1 MSLILR
7 SCVLGGLG
15 VVLAASAGTVAAA
28 AASAPHWVMDA
39 QTGCYIYHVDSRPA
53 DGAFWSGACADR
65 AASGTGTAVFTQS
78 GRFMESISGTFA
90 RGAAQGA
97 VRINWA
103 DGSHFEGRVAAG
115 RFSGP
120 GALTTASGDRF
131 DGEWSNAD
139 SGRGTIAWTNGDR
152 YEGAWKNQQSEGQG
166 VLTRK
171 DGSRIEGEFSAGV
184 LKPVP
189 PAPVL
194 GTGETKQ
201 PPLAG
206 MRVAEASAR
215 TDARSSTNVGN
226 TAAPEP
232 GIATAPD
239 SAPEPKPTIL
249 SRWLP
254 DVGGRML
261 VAADGSSF
269 RAIASGDAVRVEI
282 ASATGAAEKTDFKFL
297 NSNQGIV
304 AAGQHPEAVLGTFR
318 VSDSALVAE
327 YADGRTD
334 RLWRD
339 ASGALALS
347 SALPDGR
354 SFCTRWY
361 AEGHEFST
369 AEREAALNEYA
380 RQLGVARKAKMSQ
393 GCVAGAAEEVPAA
406 AKRRT
411 HPAPVGNLKT
421 AALAPVTTDEPIQV
435 RTAAVQP
442 IDPLPAPVSAE
453 FEPEPISAGIDRQTA
468 TWQADTAPRSDIPPQ
483 NCLSVR
489 DEDGSW
495 GFQNRC
501 GYDVQFAYCVQGLA
515 SRSCDAD
522 ARLGTAAANAFAG
535 LFPES
540 EARNADYGFRWI
552 ACKGGRHDVEPRLV
566 RAEPPAGRCLKMSGG
581 TILLAAKTH
590 GP

>member
-7 SCVLGGLG
+7 SCVLGVLGL
-15 VVLAASAGTVAAA
+15 VLAASAGTGAALE
-28 AASAPHWVMDA
+28 ASAPRWVMDA

-53 DGAFWSGACADR
+53 DGVFWSGACADR
-65 AASGTGTAVFTQS
+65 VASGTGTAMFTQS
-78 GRFMESISGTFA
+78 GRFTESISGTFA

-103 DGSHFEGRVAAG
+103 DGSHFEGRAAAG

-120 GALTTASGDRF
+120 GVLTTASGDRF
-131 DGEWSNAD
+131 DGEWSNAG

-152 YEGAWKNQQSEGQG
+152 YNGAWKSQQPEGQG

-171 DGSRIEGEFSAGV
+171 DGSRTEGEFSAGV

-194 GTGETKQ
+194 ATGETKQ
-201 PPLAG
+201 PLTAD
-206 MRVAEASAR
+206 RHLAEASAG
-215 TDARSSTNVGN
+215 TDVLSSAAVGAV
-226 TAAPEP
+226 TPEP
-232 GIATAPD
+232 G

-249 SRWLP
+249 SRWLAG
-254 DVGGRML
+254 VGGRTL

-297 NSNQGIV
+297 NSNQGVI

-334 RLWRD
+334 RLLRD
-339 ASGALALS
+339 AAGALALS

-393 GCVAGAAEEVPAA
+393 ECVAVAVENVPAA

-411 HPAPVGNLKT
+411 HAAPAGNSKT
-421 AALAPVTTDEPIQV
+421 AVLAPVTTDEPVQV

-442 IDPLPAPVSAE
+442 IDPLPAPASAE
-453 FEPEPISAGIDRQTA
+453 LEPISAGIDRQTA
-468 TWQADTAPRSDIPPQ
+468 IWQADTAPGPDIPPQ

-501 GYDVQFAYCVQGLA
+501 GYDVQFAYCVRGLA
-515 SRSCDAD
+515 SRSCDAG

-552 ACKGGRHDVEPRLV
+552 ACKGGAHDVEPRLV
-566 RAEPPAGRCLKMSGG
+566 RAEPPAGRCLKMPGG